1 MGSNILIITGPSG
14 FEKYKLIDAAILKN
28 KNLIKSLSYT
38 DKPKDENDLD
48 NTNFHYVSE
57 DEFSKMIDNEEF
69 IEWQRL
75 LSNNYRYGKP
85 KKEFAELLEKNPDKI
100 IITVINII
108 NLPIFK
114 RFYPESKSIFV
125 DVKDTKALIEILR
138 NSPDVTTE
146 EEFQRRFKFAT
157 EERRRRHLTDYNM
170 NMSDDFESSLQQF
183 LSIIDKAFSK

>member
-1 MGSNILIITGPSG
+1 MGSNILIVTGPSG
-14 FEKYKLIDAAILKN
+14 FEKHKLIDAAILKN

-38 DKPKDENDLD
+38 DKPKGENDLD
-48 NTNFHYVSE
+48 NANFHYVSE
-57 DEFSKMIDNEEF
+57 DEFSKMIDNEDF

-75 LSNNYRYGKP
+75 LSNNYRYGKL
-85 KKEFAELLEKNPDKI
+85 KKEFAELLEKNPNKI
-100 IITVINII
+100 IITMINII

-125 DVKDTKALIEILR
+125 DVKDTKTLIKILR